1 LYNNRKEN
9 DGGEAAALA
18 SRLLMV
24 EDDPFLRQGLGELLL
39 RERYEVDMAV
49 NAAQAETRV
58 AEWKYDL
65 ILLDVGL
72 PDGDGIELCAKW
84 RARGV
89 STPILFL
96 TARDEEIQIVR
107 GLDAG
112 GNDYVVKP
120 FRMLELLSRIRA
132 LLRRNRPSRYQ
143 NRGLMVDLER
153 MSAQRDGKAL
163 YLTPIEFRILS
174 MLIQSGGRILP
185 RTLLLEQIW
194 DMGGQF
200 VDDNTLSVHMSRLRE
215 KIGPEYIRTVR
226 GVGYQWEETP

>member
-1 LYNNRKEN
+1 M
-9 DGGEAAALA
+9 A

-72 PDGDGIELCAKW
+72 PDGDGIELCTKW

-226 GVGYQWEETP
+226 GVGYQWEEMP